1 MTADGTMKV
10 FVTGGNGF
18 VGLNVVSAL
27 VSSGHEV
34 VAVVRPESNTTYL
47 EPFGVRIV
55 RGHLD
60 NIAALTDAM
69 RGADAVIHTAGNTS
83 CNWRDLPQ
91 LEAINVRG
99 THNVVEAA
107 LAAGVGRLV
116 YTSTTS
122 TIGAYDDESRVA
134 DETVPLT
141 GYRAR
146 SPYAVTKRKAEET
159 VLAAGARGLETVILN
174 PAEVVGRYDYNLQWG
189 RLLLAAQYDQVPFKP
204 PGGASFC
211 AAAAVGHAHV
221 SALTMGRPG
230 ERYLLGGENI
240 RFSRFMDVVADVL
253 GKRLRIPAVNY
264 RWRYLKAVAKEK
276 FGPLVPGTPAIEPY
290 RMRVM
295 GCTYYYDS
303 GKAEREL
310 GYRSV
315 PIEQMVRDCA
325 EWYRNNGFIG

>member
-55 RGHLD
+55 RGDLD

-91 LEAINVRG
+91 LEAVNVRG

-134 DETVPLT
+134 DETVPLS

-189 RLLLAAQYDQVPFKP
+189 RLLLAAQYDQVPFQP
-204 PGGASFC
+204 PGCRAG
-211 AAAAVGHAHV
+211 
-221 SALTMGRPG
+221 
-230 ERYLLGGENI
+230 
-240 RFSRFMDVVADVL
+240 
-253 GKRLRIPAVNY
+253 
-264 RWRYLKAVAKEK
+264 W
-276 FGPLVPGTPAIEPY
+276 
-290 RMRVM
+290 
-295 GCTYYYDS
+295 
-303 GKAEREL
+303 
-310 GYRSV
+310 
-315 PIEQMVRDCA
+315 
-325 EWYRNNGFIG
+325 

>member
-1 MTADGTMKV
+1 MKV

-34 VAVVRPESNTTYL
+34 VAIVRPGSNTTYL
-47 EPFGVRIV
+47 EPLGVKLV

-60 NIAALTDAM
+60 DTRVLADAM
-69 RGADAVIHTAGNTS
+69 RGADAAIHTAGNTS
-83 CNWRDLPQ
+83 CDWRDLPQ
-91 LEAINVRG
+91 LEAVNVRG

-107 LAAGVGRLV
+107 LAAGVRRLV

-122 TIGAYDDESRVA
+122 TIGAYDDETRIA

-189 RLLLAAQYDQVPFKP
+189 RLLLAAYHDQIPFKP

-211 AAAAVGHAHV
+211 AAADVGRAHV
-221 SALTMGRPG
+221 SALTRGTPG
-230 ERYLLGGENI
+230 ERYLLGGDNV
-240 RFSRFMDVVADVL
+240 RFSRFMEVVAEVL
-253 GKRLRIPAVNY
+253 GKRFRIPDHNY
-264 RWRYLKAVAKEK
+264 RWLYLKAVAQEK
-276 FGPLVPGTPAIEPY
+276 FAPLVPGKPAVEPY

-310 GYRSV
+310 GYRSA
-315 PIEQMVRDCA
+315 PIAQMLHDCA
-325 EWYRNNGFIG
+325 EWYRNNGIIG